1 MTKLV
6 RMNRRGKKRGYPG
19 GDRGL
24 PLGIFSYFSVYTILS
39 ATISSAPISSKKSNT
54 AINNSIR
61 AIKFCT
67 HSIKF
72 ASMIHKIGIM
82 CIYFYVL

>member
-1 MTKLV
+1 MVEWKTKAGFEKNSLNHYITTHAMLGERMTELV

-39 ATISSAPISSKKSNT
+39 ATVSSAPVSSKKE
-54 AINNSIR
+54 AI
-61 AIKFCT
+61 
-67 HSIKF
+67 
-72 ASMIHKIGIM
+72 
-82 CIYFYVL
+82 